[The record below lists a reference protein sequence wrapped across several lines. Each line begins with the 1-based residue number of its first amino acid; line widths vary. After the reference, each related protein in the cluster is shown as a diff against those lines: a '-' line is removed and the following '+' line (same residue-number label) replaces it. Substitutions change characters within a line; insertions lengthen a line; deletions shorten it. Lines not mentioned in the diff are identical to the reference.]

1 MAVNLDKKAGL
12 NSKAQAEQSTRT
24 LWWTLVALVIAAIAE
39 LLIWRTFSRVG
50 VFIPK
55 DEPRLTGFRNFYN
68 VSVEIGTIIL
78 NFAVLVALLAMFLSA
93 QRLRA
98 HGDLEGLANRW
109 LRVGVVA
116 TALVLAFSLALL
128 YLVENLVASTLLRL
142 ALISAF
148 AAFALDYWQQ
158 HRDGRSRVF
167 IALLAGGYIIPLVAK
182 LLHDVLPA
190 LGIREV
196 QNVLYEP
203 MIEAGELLVMING
216 FVVFLVY
223 GSNRKAVSPARE
235 MVRHWPALL
244 GAIVIVG
251 IFLGLTFVTVA
262 ESFIV
267 PILGLY
273 SLGYPMH
280 WPLPIYA
287 IALFFLAYTIFYN
300 LGEMRQGKV
309 QRAAA
314 FGLILIFC
322 GGYQFNISQQYLF
335 ALVGVL
341 LLTRPVLTEL

>member
-1 MAVNLDKKAGL
+1 MNTQ
-12 NSKAQAEQSTRT
+12 AQEQPART
-24 LWWTLVALVIAAIAE
+24 LWWTLLALVVAAIAE
-39 LLIWRTFSRVG
+39 LLIWRTFSRIG

-55 DEPRLTGFRNFYN
+55 DEPRLNGFRTFYN
-68 VSVEIGTIIL
+68 ISVQVGTIVL
-78 NFAVLVALLAMFLSA
+78 NFAVLVALLAMFLAA

-98 HGDLEGLANRW
+98 NGELEGSANRW

-116 TALVLAFSLALL
+116 TALVIAFTVALL

-142 ALISAF
+142 ALIGAF
-148 AAFALDYWQQ
+148 TAFALDYWQ
-158 HRDGRSRVF
+158 RNADLRARIF
-167 IALLAGGYIIPLVAK
+167 ISLMAGGYIVPLVAK

-190 LGIREV
+190 LGVREW

-203 MIEAGELLVMING
+203 LIDGGELLVMING

-223 GSNRKAVSPARE
+223 GSNRKATSPARE

-287 IALFFLAYTIFYN
+287 IALFFLAYTVFYN

-309 QRAAA
+309 QKAAA

-322 GGYQFNISQQYLF
+322 GGYLFNISEQYLF

-341 LLTRPVLTEL
+341 LLTRPELTEL